1 MRRQLGRHQAKL
13 SGPVAVPRPLGS
25 GLDDRTFRPLPNGRG
40 TAYSPTLSAIH
51 PLVETRK
58 SESRRGMTL
67 AELLISMTILSMM
80 SVVLAGMSN
89 AVNSAW
95 LYTKGVEDSDLQAR
109 AAVERIEYMISQT
122 GVYDLAGQPTR
133 VGMTVVSRPVGK
145 SQVPD
150 VLVLWTGGR
159 SGGMSA
165 SGVLNR
171 LPTVGELLIYTWDA
185 NSPSQLIEVAFP
197 GQTASFDFAASDLAT
212 TVENLLTSQTAEKI
226 PLCDRLRLSS
236 LSTSSS
242 AASAPV
248 EPPASGMGSMY
259 GMSLPSASS
268 SSSTATASTM
278 QSIGNARFTLTLT
291 PTDSELSSVSPQ
303 TTAWTQL
310 NWPQGNYGNR
320 SGMRQ
325 ATLQLELQVE
335 PDGIVRASDTVS
347 SIPFFGSASLR
358 YVYEP

>member
-1 MRRQLGRHQAKL
+1 MRRQLVSTVTDWREKL
-13 SGPVAVPRPLGS
+13 SADCKLQIANCNHSRDVNRHNK
-25 GLDDRTFRPLPNGRG
+25 TN
-40 TAYSPTLSAIH
+40 
-51 PLVETRK
+51 
-58 SESRRGMTL
+58 SEQRRGMTL

-95 LYTKGVEDSDLQAR
+95 SYTKGVEDSDLQAR
-109 AAVERIEYMISQT
+109 AAIERIEYMISQT

-145 SQVPD
+145 SLVPD

-165 SGVLNR
+165 NGVLQR

-197 GQTASFDFAASDLAT
+197 GQTASFDFTASDLAT
-212 TVENLLTSQTAEKI
+212 QVANLLTSKTAEKI

-242 AASAPV
+242 AVSAPV
-248 EPPASGMGSMY
+248 VPPVSGMGSMFSMY
-259 GMSLPSASS
+259 GTSVQSGS
-268 SSSTATASTM
+268 SSSTSSTATTASTT

-291 PTDSELSSVSPQ
+291 PTDSELASASPQ

-310 NWPQGNYGNR
+310 SWPQGNFGNR

-325 ATLQLELQVE
+325 ATLQIELQVE
-335 PDGIVRASDTVS
+335 PDGIVRASDSVS
-347 SIPFFGSASLR
+347 AIPFFGSASLR

>member
-1 MRRQLGRHQAKL
+1 MRRLI
-13 SGPVAVPRPLGS
+13 
-25 GLDDRTFRPLPNGRG
+25 PN
-40 TAYSPTLSAIH
+40 
-51 PLVETRK
+51 
-58 SESRRGMTL
+58 ESRRGMTL
-67 AELLISMTILSMM
+67 AELLISMTILSML

-95 LYTKGVEDSDLQAR
+95 SYTKGVEDSDLQAR
-109 AAVERIEYMISQT
+109 AAIERIEYMISQT

-145 SQVPD
+145 NQVPD

-197 GQTASFDFAASDLAT
+197 GQTASFDFAASNLAT
-212 TVENLLTSQTAEKI
+212 TVANLLTSTAAEKI

-248 EPPASGMGSMY
+248 VPPASGMVSMY
-259 GMSLPSASS
+259 GASLPSGSS
-268 SSSTATASTM
+268 SSTSSTATAASTT

-291 PTDSELSSVSPQ
+291 PSDTELASASPQ

-310 NWPQGNYGNR
+310 SWPQGSYGNR

-325 ATLQLELQVE
+325 ATLQIELQVE
-335 PDGIVRASDTVS
+335 PHGIVLASDTVS
-347 SIPFFGSASLR
+347 AIPFFGSASLR